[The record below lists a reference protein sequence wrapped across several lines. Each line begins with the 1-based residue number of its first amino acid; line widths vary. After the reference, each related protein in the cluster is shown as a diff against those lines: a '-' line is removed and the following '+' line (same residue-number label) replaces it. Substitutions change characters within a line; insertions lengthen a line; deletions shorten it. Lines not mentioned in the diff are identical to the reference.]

1 MIKRVYL
8 FIALAAGI
16 SLTSFAQMVN
26 NLVVFCNDGEPFT
39 LILNGAQQNQ
49 APLTRIVVQN
59 LTLPEYQVKII
70 FKNQKLKDTDTRLT
84 FYRTGRECEFALNKK
99 GSKKYTMDYF
109 TERRIPGFEDAN
121 AQAPAVQQQ
130 DIASPA
136 PVLNATPVTDTS
148 APAPAGQ
155 TTITAVPPVGAMPPP
170 ITGCTGILSPQEL
183 SSYKSKMM
191 QQATDALRQS
201 AINSLLQNSCLL
213 TSQVKE
219 LMSVFS
225 SEQAKLAFARY
236 AYPRTQDLENYVH
249 LLDNFMSLKDE
260 FKKLTGTK

>member
-1 MIKRVYL
+1 MIKRVCL
-8 FIALAAGI
+8 FMALSLGI
-16 SLTSFAQMVN
+16 SLASLAQVMN

-109 TERRIPGFEDAN
+109 TERRISGFEDPGT
-121 AQAPAVQQQ
+121 QAPAVQQQ
-130 DIASPA
+130 DMTSPA
-136 PVLNATPVTDTS
+136 PVLNATPVTGVS
-148 APAPAGQ
+148 IPAPVGQ
-155 TTITAVPPVGAMPPP
+155 TTITAVPPAAAPPP
-170 ITGCTGILSPQEL
+170 ITGCTGILSQQEL
-183 SSYKSKMM
+183 ASYKSKMM

-201 AINSLLQNSCLL
+201 TVDNLLQNSCLL

-219 LMSVFS
+219 LMNTFS
-225 SEQAKLAFARY
+225 TEQARLIFAKY

-260 FKKLTGTK
+260 FKKLTGSK